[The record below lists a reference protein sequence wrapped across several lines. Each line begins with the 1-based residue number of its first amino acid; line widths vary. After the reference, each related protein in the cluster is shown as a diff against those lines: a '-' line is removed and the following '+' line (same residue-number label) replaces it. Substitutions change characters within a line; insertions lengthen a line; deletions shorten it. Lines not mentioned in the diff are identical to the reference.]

1 MQEGPRS
8 EPGDGWHEGHAGDA
22 WDASCWRRHVGRPPG
37 SCRSREAR
45 HRGCSGR
52 RAPGTILG
60 AGGGD
65 TEVRRTQPGVR
76 QRSGRWL
83 GGAPVRGLRRQACRA
98 GRPVARA
105 LFARSRECA
114 RRVSVGAATE
124 GRHARRECPA
134 PSRPVGHP
142 VRSNRQ
148 PGDESERDA
157 HVAATRPAERRGHGE
172 DGHRRSGGESRG
184 QPVPDRRRSSAL
196 GGRRDLR
203 ARRGGRPRR
212 HGGLDHRGR
221 APRTDVSRQRDV
233 HLPAARRE
241 DPHADGA
248 RGGGERRRRLAPGNV
263 RDGGARDGG
272 PARCERPA
280 RGGAAHRDEGPRL
293 REPGRR
299 PVRAPGGSGGTPGR
313 LARRDRRGLEAGRR
327 GRGLGDVPARLGV
340 EPRRGD
346 SGTHAPDGHGPEH
359 GRHADARQ
367 GRGAPAMIEKLI
379 AWSIR
384 RRELVA
390 LGAIFVLVAGVFLLR
405 TMPVDAIPDL
415 SDTQVIVYT
424 DYPGQAPQVVED
436 QVTYPL
442 LTTFLAVPKVKV
454 VRGQSM
460 FSSSFVYVIFQ
471 DGTDLYWARSRVLE
485 YLNAIQSRL
494 PAGAKTRLGPD
505 ATGVGWVYQYA
516 LEGPGFS
523 PDRLRSIQDFQV
535 RYALQSVAGVAEVA
549 SLGGFVRQY
558 KVLLDPARLL
568 GYGVAAREVIAAV
581 RGANQDVGART
592 VEVAGSDYAIRG
604 LGYFRGVGDIGKVA
618 VGVGKDGRPV
628 RVGDV
633 ARVTIGPDLRL
644 GIAER
649 DGRGEAVGGVVVMR
663 YGENALRVID
673 GVKQRIAEIAPAL
686 PAGVRIVPTYDRSD
700 LIHGSIKT
708 LWRTL
713 LEESLIVALV
723 CAVFLLHARSALVA
737 IATLPLGILVSLAVT
752 RWLGINGN
760 IMSLGGLAIAIGAMI
775 DAAIVMLENL
785 HKHIE
790 HEPDPKGLPDG
801 RRPHWERV
809 FAAAREVG
817 PALFM
822 SLLIITLS
830 FLPVFTLE
838 DQEGRLF
845 RPLALTKTFAMAAAA
860 LLSVTLVP
868 ALMGWFVKGKIRA
881 EAENPVNR
889 LAIQLYRPVLQWAL
903 RARWLMLGGA
913 AAILAL
919 TLIPL
924 SRLGSEFMPPLNEGS
939 LMYMPNTLPAVSLTT
954 QRRLLHVEDSILM
967 TFPEVESVW
976 GKAGRANTATDW
988 APMSMVETVVNLK
1001 PASEWRAGM
1010 TQDRLIAE
1018 MDRRLRLTGVVNTWT
1033 MPIKNRT
1040 DMLSTGVR
1048 TTLAVKIFGPD
1059 LATIQRIGQDIERT
1073 LATLR
1078 GTASVYAERSFGGRY
1093 LDIRPDADALARY
1106 GLTTGDVQQVI
1117 SLALGGEEVTTT
1129 VEGRERYPV
1138 AVRYAPDFRDDPDK
1152 IARLLVGNPDG
1163 PQVPLGQVATFSFS
1177 PGAAMIRSEGGYLYD
1192 QVSID
1197 VGGRDVGGYVRDAQ
1211 ARVSQAVHL
1220 PHGYWLRWS
1229 GQYEALERVKARLR
1243 VVVPLILAIIA
1254 LLLYLTFGTVAET
1267 AIVMLSLPF
1276 ALVGGVW
1283 IMWLLGYNLSIA
1295 AAVGFIALAGVAAE
1309 TGVVMLVY
1317 LDHAWQDAAKARP
1330 RPTLGELVAAIEHG
1344 AVNRVRPKLMTVLAI
1359 MLGLVPAM
1367 WSHGAGA
1374 SVMKRIAAPM
1384 VGGMVTSTILTLIVI
1399 PLIYYL
1405 WRRRGLNG

>member
-1 MQEGPRS
+1 
-8 EPGDGWHEGHAGDA
+8 
-22 WDASCWRRHVGRPPG
+22 
-37 SCRSREAR
+37 
-45 HRGCSGR
+45 
-52 RAPGTILG
+52 
-60 AGGGD
+60 
-65 TEVRRTQPGVR
+65 
-76 QRSGRWL
+76 
-83 GGAPVRGLRRQACRA
+83 
-98 GRPVARA
+98 
-105 LFARSRECA
+105 
-114 RRVSVGAATE
+114 
-124 GRHARRECPA
+124 
-134 PSRPVGHP
+134 
-142 VRSNRQ
+142 
-148 PGDESERDA
+148 
-157 HVAATRPAERRGHGE
+157 
-172 DGHRRSGGESRG
+172 
-184 QPVPDRRRSSAL
+184 
-196 GGRRDLR
+196 
-203 ARRGGRPRR
+203 
-212 HGGLDHRGR
+212 
-221 APRTDVSRQRDV
+221 
-233 HLPAARRE
+233 
-241 DPHADGA
+241 
-248 RGGGERRRRLAPGNV
+248 
-263 RDGGARDGG
+263 
-272 PARCERPA
+272 
-280 RGGAAHRDEGPRL
+280 
-293 REPGRR
+293 
-299 PVRAPGGSGGTPGR
+299 
-313 LARRDRRGLEAGRR
+313 
-327 GRGLGDVPARLGV
+327 
-340 EPRRGD
+340 
-346 SGTHAPDGHGPEH
+346 
-359 GRHADARQ
+359 
-367 GRGAPAMIEKLI
+367 MIERLI

-384 RRELVA
+384 RRELVG
-390 LGAIFVLVAGVFLLR
+390 LGAVFLLVAGLQLLR

-454 VRGQSM
+454 VRG
-460 FSSSFVYVIFQ
+460 
-471 DGTDLYWARSRVLE
+471 
-485 YLNAIQSRL
+485 
-494 PAGAKTRLGPD
+494 
-505 ATGVGWVYQYA
+505 
-516 LEGPGFS
+516 
-523 PDRLRSIQDFQV
+523 
-535 RYALQSVAGVAEVA
+535 
-549 SLGGFVRQY
+549 
-558 KVLLDPARLL
+558 
-568 GYGVAAREVIAAV
+568 
-581 RGANQDVGART
+581 ANQDVGART

-604 LGYFRGVGDIGKVA
+604 LGYFRGVGDIEKVA

-649 DGRGEAVGGVVVMR
+649 DGKGEAVGGVVVMR

-686 PAGVRIVPTYDRSD
+686 PAGVRIIPTYDRSD

-713 LEESLIVALV
+713 LEESVIVALV
-723 CAVFLLHARSALVA
+723 CAVFLLHVRSALVA
-737 IATLPLGILVSLAVT
+737 IATLPLGILVSLAVI

-760 IMSLGGLAIAIGAMI
+760 IMSLGGIAIAIGAII

-790 HEPDPKGLPDG
+790 HEPD
-801 RRPHWERV
+801 RPHRERV
-809 FAAAREVG
+809 FDAAREVG

-881 EAENPVNR
+881 EAENPLNR
-889 LAIQLYRPVLQWAL
+889 WALQLYRPVLQWAL
-903 RARWLMLGGA
+903 RARWLVLGGA
-913 AAILAL
+913 AGVLVL
-919 TLIPL
+919 TLLPL
-924 SRLGSEFMPPLNEGS
+924 AGLGSEFMPPLNEGS
-939 LMYMPNTLPAVSLTT
+939 LMYMPNTLPALSLTT
-954 QRRLLHVEDSILM
+954 QRRLLQVEDSILM

-1001 PASEWRAGM
+1001 PESEWRGM

-1018 MDRRLRLTGVVNTWT
+1018 MDPRLRLMGAVNTWT

-1059 LATIQRIGQDIERT
+1059 LEIIQRIGQDIERA
-1073 LATLR
+1073 LAPLP

-1106 GLTTGDVQQVI
+1106 GLTTGDAQEVI
-1117 SLALGGEEVTTT
+1117 SLALGGEEITTT

-1138 AVRYAPDFRDDPDK
+1138 QVRYARDFRDDPTT
-1152 IARLLVGNPDG
+1152 ISRLLVGSGNG
-1163 PQVPLGQVATFSFS
+1163 PQVPLGQVADIRFS
-1177 PGAAMIRSEGGYLYD
+1177 PGPPMIRSEGGYLYD

-1197 VGGRDVGGYVRDAQ
+1197 VRGRDVGSYVRDAQ
-1211 ARVSQAVHL
+1211 AVVAREVKL
-1220 PHGYWLRWS
+1220 PTGYWLRWS
-1229 GQYEALERVKARLR
+1229 GQYEAIQRVKARLQ
-1243 VVVPLILAIIA
+1243 VVVPLTLGIIA

-1283 IMWLLGYNLSIA
+1283 IMWLLDYNLSIA
-1295 AAVGFIALAGVAAE
+1295 VAVGFIALAGVAAE
-1309 TGVVMLVY
+1309 TGVVMLIY
-1317 LDHAWQDAAKARP
+1317 LDQAWKARDALKDSLTVAGGGM
-1330 RPTLGELVAAIEHG
+1330 REASLIAAIEEG

-1359 MLGLVPAM
+1359 MLGLVPAL

-1384 VGGMVTSTILTLIVI
+1384 VGGMVTSTVLTLIVI
-1399 PLIYYL
+1399 PVIYYL
-1405 WRRRGLNG
+1405 WRRRGLEG

>member
-1 MQEGPRS
+1 
-8 EPGDGWHEGHAGDA
+8 
-22 WDASCWRRHVGRPPG
+22 
-37 SCRSREAR
+37 
-45 HRGCSGR
+45 
-52 RAPGTILG
+52 
-60 AGGGD
+60 
-65 TEVRRTQPGVR
+65 
-76 QRSGRWL
+76 
-83 GGAPVRGLRRQACRA
+83 
-98 GRPVARA
+98 
-105 LFARSRECA
+105 
-114 RRVSVGAATE
+114 
-124 GRHARRECPA
+124 
-134 PSRPVGHP
+134 
-142 VRSNRQ
+142 
-148 PGDESERDA
+148 
-157 HVAATRPAERRGHGE
+157 
-172 DGHRRSGGESRG
+172 
-184 QPVPDRRRSSAL
+184 
-196 GGRRDLR
+196 
-203 ARRGGRPRR
+203 
-212 HGGLDHRGR
+212 
-221 APRTDVSRQRDV
+221 
-233 HLPAARRE
+233 
-241 DPHADGA
+241 
-248 RGGGERRRRLAPGNV
+248 
-263 RDGGARDGG
+263 
-272 PARCERPA
+272 
-280 RGGAAHRDEGPRL
+280 
-293 REPGRR
+293 
-299 PVRAPGGSGGTPGR
+299 
-313 LARRDRRGLEAGRR
+313 
-327 GRGLGDVPARLGV
+327 
-340 EPRRGD
+340 
-346 SGTHAPDGHGPEH
+346 
-359 GRHADARQ
+359 
-367 GRGAPAMIEKLI
+367 MIEKLI
-379 AWSIR
+379 AWSIK

-516 LEGPGFS
+516 LEGPGYS
-523 PDRLRSIQDFQV
+523 PDRLRTIQDFQV
-535 RYALQSVAGVAEVA
+535 RYALQSVPGVAEVA

-558 KVLLDPARLL
+558 QVLLDPARLL
-568 GYGVAAREVIAAV
+568 AYGATARQVINAV

-604 LGYFRGVGDIGKVA
+604 LGYFRGVGDIEKVA

-649 DGRGEAVGGVVVMR
+649 DGKGEAVGGVVVMR

-700 LIHGSIKT
+700 LIRGSIKT

-713 LEESLIVALV
+713 LEESVIVALV

-760 IMSLGGLAIAIGAMI
+760 IMSLGGIVIAIGAMI

-785 HKHIE
+785 HKHVE
-790 HEPDPKGLPDG
+790 HEPD
-801 RRPHWERV
+801 RPHWERV

-881 EAENPVNR
+881 EAENPLNR
-889 LAIQLYRPVLQWAL
+889 WAIQLYRPVLQWAL
-903 RARWLMLGGA
+903 RARWLVLGGA
-913 AAILAL
+913 AGVLLLTVLPLA
-919 TLIPL
+919 
-924 SRLGSEFMPPLNEGS
+924 SLGSEFMPPLNEGS

-967 TFPEVESVW
+967 TFPEVASVW

-1001 PASEWRAGM
+1001 PESEWRPGM
-1010 TQDRLIAE
+1010 TQDRLVAE
-1018 MDRRLRLTGVVNTWT
+1018 MDQRLRLTGAVNTWT

-1059 LATIQRIGQDIERT
+1059 LQTIQRIGQDIERA
-1073 LATLR
+1073 LAPLP

-1106 GLTTGDVQQVI
+1106 GLTTGDAQEVI
-1117 SLALGGEEVTTT
+1117 SLALGGEEITTT

-1138 AVRYAPDFRDDPDK
+1138 QVRYARDFRDDPTT
-1152 IARLLVGNPDG
+1152 ISRLLVGGSDG
-1163 PQVPLGQVATFSFS
+1163 PQVPLGQVADIQFS
-1177 PGAAMIRSEGGYLYD
+1177 PGPPMIRSEGGYLYD

-1197 VGGRDVGGYVRDAQ
+1197 VGGRGRDVGSYVRDAQ
-1211 ARVSQAVHL
+1211 AVVARQVKL
-1220 PHGYWLRWS
+1220 PTGYWLRWS
-1229 GQYEALERVKARLR
+1229 GQYEAIQRVKARLQ
-1243 VVVPLILAIIA
+1243 VVVPLTLGIIA

-1283 IMWLLGYNLSIA
+1283 IMWLLEYNLSIA
-1295 AAVGFIALAGVAAE
+1295 VAVGFIALAGVAAE
-1309 TGVVMLVY
+1309 TGVVMLIY
-1317 LDHAWQDAAKARP
+1317 LDHAWQDVTKAGQ

-1359 MLGLVPAM
+1359 MLGLVPAL

-1399 PLIYYL
+1399 PVIYYL
-1405 WRRRGLNG
+1405 WRRRGLEGSTDAALWTKRGEEA